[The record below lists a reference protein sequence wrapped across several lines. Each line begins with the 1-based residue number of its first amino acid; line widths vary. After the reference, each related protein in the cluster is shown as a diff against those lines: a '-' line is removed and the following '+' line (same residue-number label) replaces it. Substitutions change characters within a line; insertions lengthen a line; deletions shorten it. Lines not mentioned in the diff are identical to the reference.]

1 MVTPALPADVK
12 PAAFTL
18 WHGAQRWDGVPGLR
32 APRVGHAEH
41 GAGLYCTTE
50 YATARKYAAG
60 AGSTRSMT
68 IDGSVRLLEGMRVH
82 PDVLLHAV
90 KSIPRLRAKQAIL
103 DDIGWCA
110 ERSKSDTIGLNTIIN
125 LAAHHKALSGSPAVA
140 ISEFVAAQGAD
151 ASLYERHGE
160 DWLVVFNPAIVLSSK
175 PVRAND
181 VDIAM
186 FSLPRVREILL
197 PVVEASGHQQAF
209 QPSFG

>member
-1 MVTPALPADVK
+1 
-12 PAAFTL
+12 
-18 WHGAQRWDGVPGLR
+18 
-32 APRVGHAEH
+32 
-41 GAGLYCTTE
+41 
-50 YATARKYAAG
+50 
-60 AGSTRSMT
+60 MT

-82 PDVLLHAV
+82 PDVLLHAI
-90 KSIPRLRAKQAIL
+90 KSIPRLRARQAIL

-160 DWLVVFNPAIVLSSK
+160 DWLVVFNPAIVLASK

-186 FSLPRVREILL
+186 FSLPRVRACLMPAAQTAAHEQ
-197 PVVEASGHQQAF
+197 VC
-209 QPSFG
+209 QPSLG

>member
-1 MVTPALPADVK
+1 MVATDSK
-12 PAAFTL
+12 PAAFVL

-60 AGSTRSMT
+60 AGSTRLMT
-68 IDGSVRLLEGMRVH
+68 IDGSVRLLEGLRVH
-82 PDVLLHAV
+82 PDVLLQAV

-103 DDIGWCA
+103 DDIAWCA
-110 ERSKSDTIGLNTIIN
+110 ERSKTDTIGLNTIIN
-125 LAAHHKALSGSPAVA
+125 LAAHHKALSGAPAVA
-140 ISEFVAAQGAD
+140 ISEFVASQGAD

-181 VDIAM
+181 VDITA
-186 FSLPRVREILL
+186 FSLPRVRACLAPTPASAL
-197 PVVEASGHQQAF
+197 PEPGS
-209 QPSFG
+209 QPSMA

>member
-1 MVTPALPADVK
+1 MTDVSPK
-12 PAAFTL
+12 PANFAL

-60 AGSTRSMT
+60 AGSTRLMT

-110 ERSKSDTIGLNTIIN
+110 ERSKTDTVGLNTIIN
-125 LAAHHKALSGSPAVA
+125 LAAHHKALSGAPAVA
-140 ISEFVAAQGAD
+140 ISEFVASQGAD

-160 DWLVVFNPAIVLSSK
+160 DWLVVFNPAIVLASQ

-181 VDIAM
+181 VDIAA
-186 FSLPRVREILL
+186 FSLPRVRACLAPAPALAL
-197 PVVEASGHQQAF
+197 PEQGPELSLG
-209 QPSFG
+209 